1 MTYLE
6 SIASS
11 VNQLMKENKKF
22 IYLGEDV
29 ISGQKGISDGFY
41 QKYGKNRVIDMPIS
55 ESAFCGFA
63 VGLAIAGFRPIVEFN
78 FSGLIFVS
86 LDQIYNQASKFKKM
100 TGNIANVPIIYLL
113 PTGTKGGLAV
123 IIQITLRN
131 IISSWYQILYAN

>member
-41 QKYGKNRVIDMPIS
+41 QKYGRQTGQWIYKML
-55 ESAFCGFA
+55 F
-63 VGLAIAGFRPIVEFN
+63 FRMDE
-78 FSGLIFVS
+78 
-86 LDQIYNQASKFKKM
+86 
-100 TGNIANVPIIYLL
+100 
-113 PTGTKGGLAV
+113 
-123 IIQITLRN
+123 
-131 IISSWYQILYAN
+131 W

>member
-41 QKYGKNRVIDMPIS
+41 QKYGKIGLLTCQYPSQR
-55 ESAFCGFA
+55 F
-63 VGLAIAGFRPIVEFN
+63 VGLR
-78 FSGLIFVS
+78 
-86 LDQIYNQASKFKKM
+86 
-100 TGNIANVPIIYLL
+100 
-113 PTGTKGGLAV
+113 
-123 IIQITLRN
+123 
-131 IISSWYQILYAN
+131 